1 MNLPIGVYGLI
12 IGVCALI
19 AFGSGIWLV
28 LRARDLVK
36 LTADPENNINP
47 GRERKP
53 KPPASTAL
61 AGVLLVVMIVASAI
75 SLGLFAAI
83 ATGAINS
90 SHTRTDPYA
99 QRP

>member
-1 MNLPIGVYGLI
+1 MNLPIGAYGLI

-19 AFGSGIWLV
+19 ALGSGIWLV
-28 LRARDLVK
+28 LRARDLAR
-36 LTADPENNINP
+36 LAANPENDINP

-53 KPPASTAL
+53 PARKAL

-90 SHTRTDPYA
+90 SDTRTDPYA